1 MSCARAHRA
10 QRHLGLNPGGSAS
23 RSKSAPGSETLRHA
37 VLGPGGIGALVA
49 AALARAGREV
59 VLLIRP
65 LSLRSYPGRIQVES
79 AVLGSFAVE
88 VDAESLLSRAVDV
101 LWVTPK
107 ATVLDAAIGL
117 APPARVGRAAVVP
130 LMNGIDHVARLRG
143 RYELVVA
150 GAIRVESERG
160 PDWFVHEKTPFIRVE
175 LGPGGEEVA
184 GELRAAGV
192 DCTTRANEASVLWE
206 KLAFLAPV
214 ALTTSALGEP
224 IGAVRHD
231 PCWRARL
238 ERAQAE
244 VVAVASAEGVQIDED
259 ALRSLHAAVP
269 EATQSSMQK
278 DVAAGRQPELDAI
291 AGPLLRGGERYAVDV
306 PVTREL
312 VALVAQ
318 RVAAAR

>member
-1 MSCARAHRA
+1 M
-10 QRHLGLNPGGSAS
+10 
-23 RSKSAPGSETLRHA
+23 LRHA
-37 VLGPGGIGALVA
+37 VLAPGGIGALVA

-59 VLLIRP
+59 VLLVRP
-65 LSLRSYPGRIQVES
+65 QSLRAYPGRIQIES
-79 AVLGSFAVE
+79 VLLGSFV
-88 VDAESLLSRAVDV
+88 VQVGAESQLSRAVDV

-107 ATVLDAAIGL
+107 ATALDAAIGL

-130 LMNGIDHVARLRG
+130 VMNGIDHVARLRD

-160 PDWFVHEKTPFIRVE
+160 SDWVVHQKTPFIRVE
-175 LGPGGEEVA
+175 LGPGGAEPA
-184 GELRAAGV
+184 RELRAAGIE
-192 DCTTRANEASVLWE
+192 CTVRDDEAEVLWE

-224 IGAVRHD
+224 IGAVRTD
-231 PCWRARL
+231 RRWRARL
-238 ERAQAE
+238 EGAQAE
-244 VVAVASAEGVQIDED
+244 VVAVASAEGVAIDED

-291 AGPLLRGGERYAVDV
+291 AGPILRSGARNGVDV
-306 PVTREL
+306 LVTRDL
-312 VALVAQ
+312 VALVEQ
-318 RVAAAR
+318 RVAAVR

>member
-1 MSCARAHRA
+1 M
-10 QRHLGLNPGGSAS
+10 
-23 RSKSAPGSETLRHA
+23 LRHA

-49 AALARAGREV
+49 AALAGAGREV
-59 VLLIRP
+59 VLLVRP
-65 LSLRSYPGRIQVES
+65 RSLRSYPGRIQVES

-88 VDAESLLSRAVDV
+88 VDAESRLSRAVDV

-107 ATVLDAAIGL
+107 ATALDAAIGL
-117 APPARVGRAAVVP
+117 APPAQVGRAAVVP
-130 LMNGIDHVARLRG
+130 LMNGIDHVARMRG

-160 PDWFVHEKTPFIRVE
+160 PDWVVHEMTPFIRVE
-175 LGPGGEEVA
+175 LGPGGEEIA
-184 GELRAAGV
+184 AELRAAGV
-192 DCTTRANEASVLWE
+192 ECTVRDDEAELLWE

-214 ALTTSALGEP
+214 ALTTSALGAP
-224 IGAVRHD
+224 IGAVRND
-231 PCWRARL
+231 PGWRARL

-244 VVAVASAEGVQIDED
+244 VIAVASAEGVPIDED

-291 AGPLLRGGERYAVDV
+291 AGPILRRGARYAVDV

-312 VALVAQ
+312 VALVAR

>member
-1 MSCARAHRA
+1 M
-10 QRHLGLNPGGSAS
+10 
-23 RSKSAPGSETLRHA
+23 LRHA

-59 VLLIRP
+59 VLL
-65 LSLRSYPGRIQVES
+65 
-79 AVLGSFAVE
+79 GSFVVE
-88 VDAESLLSRAVDV
+88 VEAESQLSRVVDV

-107 ATVLDAAIGL
+107 ATALDAAIGL

-130 LMNGIDHVARLRG
+130 LMNGIDHVARLRD

-160 PDWFVHEKTPFIRVE
+160 SDWVVHQKTPFIRVE
-175 LGPGGEEVA
+175 LGPGGAELA
-184 GELRAAGV
+184 RELRAAGIE
-192 DCTTRANEASVLWE
+192 CTVRDDEAEVLWE

-224 IGAVRHD
+224 IGAVRTD
-231 PCWRARL
+231 RRWRARL
-238 ERAQAE
+238 EGAQAE
-244 VVAVASAEGVQIDED
+244 VVAVASAEGVAIDED
-259 ALRSLHAAVP
+259 ALRSLHATVP

-291 AGPLLRGGERYAVDV
+291 AGPILRSGVRHGVDV
-306 PVTREL
+306 LVTRDL
-312 VALVAQ
+312 VALVTQ

>member
-1 MSCARAHRA
+1 
-10 QRHLGLNPGGSAS
+10 
-23 RSKSAPGSETLRHA
+23 
-37 VLGPGGIGALVA
+37 LVA

-59 VLLIRP
+59 VLLVRP
-65 LSLRSYPGRIQVES
+65 QSLRAYPGRIQIES
-79 AVLGSFAVE
+79 VLLGSFV
-88 VDAESLLSRAVDV
+88 VQVGAESQLSRAVDV

-107 ATVLDAAIGL
+107 ATALDAAIGL

-130 LMNGIDHVARLRG
+130 VMNGIDHVARLRD

-160 PDWFVHEKTPFIRVE
+160 SDWVVHQKTPFIRVE
-175 LGPGGEEVA
+175 LGPGGAEPA
-184 GELRAAGV
+184 RELRAAGIE
-192 DCTTRANEASVLWE
+192 CTVRDDEAEVLWE

-224 IGAVRHD
+224 IGAVRTD
-231 PCWRARL
+231 RRWRARL
-238 ERAQAE
+238 EGAQAE
-244 VVAVASAEGVQIDED
+244 VVAVASAEGVAIDED

-291 AGPLLRGGERYAVDV
+291 AGPILRSGARNGVDV
-306 PVTREL
+306 LVTRDL
-312 VALVAQ
+312 VALVEQ
-318 RVAAAR
+318 RVAAVR

>member
-1 MSCARAHRA
+1 M
-10 QRHLGLNPGGSAS
+10 
-23 RSKSAPGSETLRHA
+23 LRHA

-49 AALARAGREV
+49 AALAGAGREV
-59 VLLIRP
+59 VLLLRP
-65 LSLRSYPGRIQVES
+65 RSLRSYPGRIQVES

-107 ATVLDAAIGL
+107 ATALDAAIGL
-117 APPARVGRAAVVP
+117 APPAQVGRAAVVP

-160 PDWFVHEKTPFIRVE
+160 PDWVVHEMTPFIRVE
-175 LGPGGEEVA
+175 LGPGGEEIA
-184 GELRAAGV
+184 AELRAAGV
-192 DCTTRANEASVLWE
+192 ECTVRDDEAELLWE

-214 ALTTSALGEP
+214 ALTTSALGAP
-224 IGAVRHD
+224 IGAVRND
-231 PCWRARL
+231 PGWRARL

-244 VVAVASAEGVQIDED
+244 VIAVASAEGVPIDED

-291 AGPLLRGGERYAVDV
+291 AGPILRRGARYAVDV

-312 VALVAQ
+312 VALVAR

>member
-1 MSCARAHRA
+1 M
-10 QRHLGLNPGGSAS
+10 
-23 RSKSAPGSETLRHA
+23 LRHA

-59 VLLIRP
+59 VLLVRP
-65 LSLRSYPGRIQVES
+65 QSLRAYPGRIQIES
-79 AVLGSFAVE
+79 VVLGSFVVE
-88 VDAESLLSRAVDV
+88 VEAESQLSRVVDV

-107 ATVLDAAIGL
+107 ATALDAAIGL

-130 LMNGIDHVARLRG
+130 LMNGIDHVARLRD

-160 PDWFVHEKTPFIRVE
+160 SDWVVHQKTPFIRVE
-175 LGPGGEEVA
+175 LGPGGAELA
-184 GELRAAGV
+184 RELRAAGIE
-192 DCTTRANEASVLWE
+192 CTVRDDEAEVLWE

-224 IGAVRHD
+224 IGAVRTD
-231 PCWRARL
+231 RRWRARL
-238 ERAQAE
+238 EGAQAE
-244 VVAVASAEGVQIDED
+244 VVAVASAEGVAIDED
-259 ALRSLHAAVP
+259 ALRSLHATVP

-291 AGPLLRGGERYAVDV
+291 AGPILRSGVRHGVDV
-306 PVTREL
+306 LVTRDL
-312 VALVAQ
+312 VALVTQ

>member
-1 MSCARAHRA
+1 MNCARAHRA

-37 VLGPGGIGALVA
+37 VLGAGGIGALVA
-49 AALARAGREV
+49 AALARARREV

-107 ATVLDAAIGL
+107 ATALDAAIGL
-117 APPARVGRAAVVP
+117 APPAHVGRAAVVP
-130 LMNGIDHVARLRG
+130 LMNGIDHIARLRD

-160 PDWFVHEKTPFIRVE
+160 PDWVVHEKTPFIRVE

-184 GELRAAGV
+184 GSCEQPGSTARRAP
-192 DCTTRANEASVLWE
+192 TRRRCCGRS
-206 KLAFLAPV
+206 
-214 ALTTSALGEP
+214 
-224 IGAVRHD
+224 
-231 PCWRARL
+231 WRSWHRSPSRL
-238 ERAQAE
+238 
-244 VVAVASAEGVQIDED
+244 
-259 ALRSLHAAVP
+259 LRSVSRSAP
-269 EATQSSMQK
+269 CATIR
-278 DVAAGRQPELDAI
+278 AGA
-291 AGPLLRGGERYAVDV
+291 RG
-306 PVTREL
+306 
-312 VALVAQ
+312 
-318 RVAAAR
+318 